1 MTVLN
6 SCSGARTRWLELME
20 ARGNDPDQGEAA
32 LAERHGGGPASRWES
47 RWIDVGIWAFA
58 LVTTAL
64 TLWYSLG
71 PRPPGHGSD
80 KQLHSLAYFVNTL
93 AILLAIVWRP
103 GRSRGRFD
111 ARTVPVA
118 VGMLVLGG
126 VIEVVQGGFVR
137 RDSQFTDWAGDSVG
151 IILAVMVF
159 AALRR
164 GLPSSDS
171 LPR

>member
-1 MTVLN
+1 M
-6 SCSGARTRWLELME
+6 GARS
-20 ARGNDPDQGEAA
+20 NDPDPSAAA
-32 LAERHGGGPASRWES
+32 LAEQPGDGPASRWES
-47 RWIDVGIWAFA
+47 RWIDVGIWVFA

-71 PRPPGHGSD
+71 PTPPGHGSD
-80 KQLHSLAYFVNTL
+80 KQLHSAAYFVNTL

-103 GRSRGRFD
+103 GRSRDRFD
-111 ARTVPVA
+111 ARTVPVG

-126 VIEVVQGGFVR
+126 VIEVVQGGFVG
-137 RDSQFTDWAGDSVG
+137 RDSQFTDWVADGVG
-151 IILAVMVF
+151 IMLAVMVF

-164 GLPSSDS
+164 GLRSSDS